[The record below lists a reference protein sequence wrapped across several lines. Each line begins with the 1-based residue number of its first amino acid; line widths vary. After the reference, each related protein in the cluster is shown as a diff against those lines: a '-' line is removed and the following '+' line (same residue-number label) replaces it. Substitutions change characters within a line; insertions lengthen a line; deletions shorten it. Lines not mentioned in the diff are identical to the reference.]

1 MNKQSEI
8 MSRVEEH
15 FQEVLPHFSSDQIV
29 GIFLQGSQNYDLDIE
44 GSDVD
49 TKLVVLPSLEDIV
62 FNRKAVST
70 THIRKNDEHI
80 DIKDIRFMMNQ
91 FRKQNINFLEIL
103 FTEYKMMNPLYKQQ
117 WNRLI
122 DSREEIA
129 RYDMCRAIKAARGMA
144 EQKFHALKHP
154 YPSKI
159 DVLKK
164 YGYDPKQLH
173 HIFRI
178 AEFMRSFFIEGK
190 SYEHSLI
197 PRNKEYLKEVKQGK
211 IPKQS
216 VDKIA
221 TEVMESINLMEARFI
236 NEHEDVK
243 LNYVNEILDD
253 VLFNIM
259 ETYIKSTF
267 NLYNWN

>member
-1 MNKQSEI
+1 MSKQYEI

-15 FQEVLPHFSSDQIV
+15 YQEALQYFSENQIV

-49 TKLVVLPSLEDIV
+49 TKLVVLPSFEDIV

-80 DIKDIRFMMNQ
+80 DFKDIRLMMNQ
-91 FRKQNINFLEIL
+91 FRKQNINFLEII
-103 FTEYKMMNPLYKQQ
+103 FTQYKIVNPLYEQQ

-129 RYDMCRAIKAARGMA
+129 RYDMHRAIKAARGMA

-154 YPSKI
+154 YTSKL

-164 YGYDPKQLH
+164 YGYEPKQLH
-173 HIFRI
+173 HIFRV
-178 AEFMRSFFIEGK
+178 ADFMHSFFIEGK
-190 SYEHSLI
+190 SYESSLI
-197 PRNKEYLKEVKQGK
+197 PKNKEELKAVKQGK
-211 IPKQS
+211 IPEQS
-216 VDKIA
+216 ADKIV
-221 TEVMESINLMEARFI
+221 TEVMESINLMENKFI
-236 NEHEDVK
+236 AEHEDVK
-243 LNYVNEILDD
+243 LSYVDELLDG
-253 VLFNIM
+253 VLFNVM
-259 ETYIKSTF
+259 KDYIRAE
-267 NLYNWN
+267 L